1 MNIEVGIIGDTT
13 GIDLMRGTMIV
24 SDHVR
29 GIATIEDIIAI
40 TVITD
45 IVRSKERGYQGTE
58 RGRDGLL
65 DPRAERGTVI
75 VLEADHAQG
84 RHILVVIV
92 TDAMID
98 VTHEGSHDLGLPV
111 DRFAKYRA
119 MKNTI
124 TYIQK
129 SKSMVRKAYINEQ
142 HRCNFTR
149 NYCAK
154 LKARHEVT
162 SVSLYHEGL
171 A

>member
-1 MNIEVGIIGDTT
+1 MNIEAGIIEDTT
-13 GIDLMRGTMIV
+13 GIDLVRGTMIV

-98 VTHEGSHDLGLPV
+98 VTHEESHGLALPV
-111 DRFAKYRA
+111 DLFAKYRA
-119 MKNTI
+119 MRNTI

-129 SKSMVRKAYINEQ
+129 SKSMVRRAYINEQ
-142 HRCNFTR
+142 HRCNLIR
-149 NYCAK
+149 K
-154 LKARHEVT
+154 LPCKAQSSSRSDVFFPI
-162 SVSLYHEGL
+162 S
-171 A
+171 